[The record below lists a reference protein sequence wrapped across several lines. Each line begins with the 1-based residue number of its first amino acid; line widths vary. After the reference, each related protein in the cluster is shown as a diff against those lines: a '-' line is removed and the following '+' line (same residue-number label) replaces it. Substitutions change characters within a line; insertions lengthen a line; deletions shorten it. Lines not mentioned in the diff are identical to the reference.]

1 MCVSPRNRELIE
13 HLGKW
18 AKETVEIE
26 NNQKEPKG
34 SEKYIEVMNLV
45 GDKMR
50 ISRMIE
56 AFEAIY
62 PAFPS
67 SWTLMEVKQYLEET
81 AVKYNE
87 RIREA
92 LDKKEEIYSLN
103 NKNHE

>member
-1 MCVSPRNRELIE
+1 MCVSPRDRELIE

-18 AKETVEIE
+18 AKEVVEIE
-26 NNQKEPKG
+26 NTQKEPKG

-56 AFEAIY
+56 AFEAIC

-67 SWTLMEVKQYLEET
+67 TWTLREVKEYLQDT
-81 AVKYNE
+81 SVTYNE
-87 RIREA
+87 RIRKA
-92 LDKKEEIYSLN
+92 LDRKEDESCS
-103 NKNHE
+103 

>member
-1 MCVSPRNRELIE
+1 MKTNITKEDIFEKEHIE
-13 HLGKW
+13 KLM
-18 AKETVEIE
+18 A
-26 NNQKEPKG
+26 QQEPKG

-67 SWTLMEVKQYLEET
+67 TWTLREVKEYLQDT
-81 AVKYNE
+81 SVTYNE
-87 RIREA
+87 RIRKA
-92 LDKKEEIYSLN
+92 LDRKEKESCS
-103 NKNHE
+103 